1 MAQGMRGTDGGSDG
15 SVLPLGSRSGDGDH
29 FFHPVPSQGAVDQRL
44 SLSLVQLAVTKPGRG
59 RERVNTG
66 RLLAGAAGSGS
77 QLPAHAR
84 LLAVLPGD
92 RSLPACICCGVTR
105 FVPLLP
111 PLAASHQHPGP
122 SQGND
127 SPARPRSPLV
137 LLGGGTRRCM
147 EQTPYEAP
155 RGCWGTCPH
164 PDGAS
169 RRWQLGYMM
178 K

>member
-1 MAQGMRGTDGGSDG
+1 MAQGTRGTDGGSDG
-15 SVLPLGSRSGDGDH
+15 SVLPWGSHSGDGDH
-29 FFHPVPSQGAVDQRL
+29 FFHPVPPQGAVDQRL

-77 QLPAHAR
+77 QLHAHAR
-84 LLAVLPGD
+84 LLAALPGD
-92 RSLPACICCGVTR
+92 RSLPACICCGATR

-127 SPARPRSPLV
+127 SPARPRSPRSCWEGARGV
-137 LLGGGTRRCM
+137 AWSRPRMRPRVDAGGR
-147 EQTPYEAP
+147 AP
-155 RGCWGTCPH
+155 ILTVPA
-164 PDGAS
+164 GAGS
-169 RRWQLGYMM
+169 SVT
-178 K
+178 